1 MDERDLKCAQMIAAC
16 DADATLSAAAT
27 EIAAVAAH
35 RDGDD
40 NGQEEV
46 KRIMVEVK
54 SAKPK

>member
-1 MDERDLKCAQMIAAC
+1 MQSNDAKDAHMSAS

-27 EIAAVAAH
+27 ELAAVGD
-35 RDGDD
+35 RDD

>member
-1 MDERDLKCAQMIAAC
+1 MQCTDLLYKQNAAAA
-16 DADATLSAAAT
+16 DVDATLSAAAT
-27 EIAAVAAH
+27 ECAPPTE
-35 RDGDD
+35 GDRED

>member
-1 MDERDLKCAQMIAAC
+1 MQCADLQSKQNAAAA
-16 DADATLSAAAT
+16 DVDATLSAAAT
-27 EIAAVAAH
+27 ECAPPTE
-35 RDGDD
+35 GDRED